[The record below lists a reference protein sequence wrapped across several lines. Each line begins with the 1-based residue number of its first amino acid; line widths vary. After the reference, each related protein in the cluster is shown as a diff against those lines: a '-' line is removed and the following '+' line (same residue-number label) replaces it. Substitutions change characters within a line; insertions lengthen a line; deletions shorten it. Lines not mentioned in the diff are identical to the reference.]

1 MGSLNYKPDGETLK
15 NFLKDN
21 NFLRGL
27 RGPVG
32 SGKSVACCIEVIRRA
47 LLQKP
52 SEDGKRKS
60 RWAVIRNTNPQLKT
74 TTIKTWLDWFPEE
87 EWGRFGWSVPYTHNI
102 KKGDIELEVIFL
114 ALDRPEDVKK
124 LLSLELTGVW
134 INEAREIP
142 KSIVD
147 ACSMRVGRYPSMRDG
162 GPSWYG
168 VIADTNPPDTDHWWA
183 ILAGE
188 TVIPDYI
195 TKQEA
200 KMLIKPDNWKFFNQ
214 PPAML
219 EIKSKNN
226 EVDGYDESSKSE
238 NKKNLTPNYYKN
250 IIRGKTKSWIDVYV
264 LNKLGQVEDGKP
276 VYESYNEEV
285 HLAKGDLAIADG
297 VPIFCGIDFGLTPAC
312 VFAQRIRNLS
322 LIHI

>member
-102 KKGDIELEVIFL
+102 KKGDIELEVIFQWL
-114 ALDRPEDVKK
+114 V
-124 LLSLELTGVW
+124 LLLIG
-134 INEAREIP
+134 
-142 KSIVD
+142 
-147 ACSMRVGRYPSMRDG
+147 
-162 GPSWYG
+162 
-168 VIADTNPPDTDHWWA
+168 
-183 ILAGE
+183 IL
-188 TVIPDYI
+188 I
-195 TKQEA
+195 
-200 KMLIKPDNWKFFNQ
+200 
-214 PPAML
+214 
-219 EIKSKNN
+219 
-226 EVDGYDESSKSE
+226 
-238 NKKNLTPNYYKN
+238 
-250 IIRGKTKSWIDVYV
+250 GKTI
-264 LNKLGQVEDGKP
+264 
-276 VYESYNEEV
+276 
-285 HLAKGDLAIADG
+285 
-297 VPIFCGIDFGLTPAC
+297 
-312 VFAQRIRNLS
+312 
-322 LIHI
+322 